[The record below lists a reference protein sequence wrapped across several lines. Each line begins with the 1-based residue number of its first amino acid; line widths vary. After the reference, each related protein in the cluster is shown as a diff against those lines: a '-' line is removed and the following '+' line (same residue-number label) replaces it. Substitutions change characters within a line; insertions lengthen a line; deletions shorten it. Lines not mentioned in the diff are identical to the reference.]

1 MKEPNAHI
9 GIGIPQGFHAGTQSI
24 HLDRFDSTSTA
35 TSEPLLNCAGAA
47 AVLGGLHPK
56 TVERWAREGRIPAYH

>member
-35 TSEPLLNCAGAA
+35 TSEPLLNKPVDFG
-47 AVLGGLHPK
+47 
-56 TVERWAREGRIPAYH
+56 